1 VDDRL
6 PRAYLWNSEGYTT
19 MVASTQNPPRGTPQP
34 GCGAEW
40 LDLLH
45 TAEKLVCAGLRR
57 EIGPRGDLHAAY
69 RQWYADQMREHDE
82 LLLQTCRR
90 LQAADTASEHAS

>member
-1 VDDRL
+1 MVDSVRHAV
-6 PRAYLWNSEGYTT
+6 RS
-19 MVASTQNPPRGTPQP
+19 VPQL

-40 LDLLH
+40 LDLLQ

-57 EIGPRGDLHAAY
+57 EIGPTGDLRAAY

-82 LLLQTCRR
+82 QLLRTCQR
-90 LQAADTASEHAS
+90 LQAAQDADGHAT